1 MAQGGRQ
8 DRRRHRVAAR
18 LLRLPGRALD
28 PPQDDEPDRV
38 HVLDGQAAHEGHQG
52 PRLTSRRPGDGVQA
66 DRVRRTT
73 LAGSQR
79 TAPRRPRPRR
89 STLREGEDRRTRTAR
104 SRRRRVINEESD
116 PQVLTIPR
124 IHQPYISEGQR
135 TGSFR
140 FGDQS
145 AMALAGSLSLVV
157 HAVTGFTNRSL
168 RGHVAGLLGTD
179 YSTSQMS
186 YDLRRLRLHG
196 LIERR
201 ARTNTYTLTPDG
213 IRVAV
218 F

>member
-89 STLREGEDRRTRTAR
+89 STLREGEDHRTRTAR

-124 IHQPYISEGQR
+124 YP
-135 TGSFR
+135 FA
-140 FGDQS
+140 
-145 AMALAGSLSLVV
+145 AMAKAITTT
-157 HAVTGFTNRSL
+157 VTDDLDGNANAKLITFGL
-168 RGHVAGLLGTD
+168 DGVA
-179 YSTSQMS
+179 YSIDASS
-186 YDLRRLRLHG
+186 R
-196 LIERR
+196 
-201 ARTNTYTLTPDG
+201 N
-213 IRVAV
+213 
-218 F
+218 

>member
-8 DRRRHRVAAR
+8 DGRRHRVAAR

-104 SRRRRVINEESD
+104 SGRRRVINEESD
-116 PQVLTIPR
+116 PQVLTIPHGIR
-124 IHQPYISEGQR
+124 STLSMPLRAGQR
-135 TGSFR
+135 PLG
-140 FGDQS
+140 
-145 AMALAGSLSLVV
+145 AMNLYS
-157 HAVTGFTNRSL
+157 HEINGFTADDQIAPGRFAAQASIVLANAQLYAQSVTLNTHLPEAMRT
-168 RGHVAGLLGTD
+168 REII
-179 YSTSQMS
+179 SQ
-186 YDLRRLRLHG
+186 
-196 LIERR
+196 
-201 ARTNTYTLTPDG
+201 AQG
-213 IRVAV
+213 II
-218 F
+218 